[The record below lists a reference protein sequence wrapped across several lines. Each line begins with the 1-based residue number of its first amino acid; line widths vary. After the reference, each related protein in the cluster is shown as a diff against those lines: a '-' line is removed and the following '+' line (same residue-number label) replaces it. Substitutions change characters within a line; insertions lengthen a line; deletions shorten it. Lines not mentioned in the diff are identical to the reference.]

1 MKIIIAGIG
10 KLGEYLAKELVHD
23 GNEVTIID
31 EKSSSSK
38 DIVNNEDLFYINGNA
53 LDANTLKEASSEDT
67 DLLISVMDKDE
78 KNIMCSLLGRKLGVK
93 KTIARIRTPEYSSS
107 INLLKDELGL
117 SMAINPEL
125 MTASHIAGILSIP
138 NALDTTSFFKG
149 RIHLISIKVKETS
162 TLNNMS
168 INTLSKKSKANVII
182 CAVEKGNDT
191 IIPKGDTIIKAGDI
205 IHVTGK
211 RNDIY
216 SFLRFANLV
225 GEKNSKIMISGGSNI
240 SIYLAKML
248 TEMGMYVK
256 IIEENVKRC
265 KELSEELPDAMIIN
279 GDVSDQNLL
288 YEEHIDEFDSFIS
301 LNSIDEENI
310 IHSMFAKSVPV
321 PNVITKINHINLD
334 GIVEKADIDAIVT
347 PHKIA
352 SNHIVR
358 YVRAMS
364 NSNNSS
370 CESIYKF
377 DKEKFEILEFNV
389 KKGFDGLNIKLK
401 DLNIKKNVLVVAI
414 LRNKE
419 IFFPAGNDMI
429 MKNDT
434 VIIAVDENKNIKD
447 IDDIL
452 E

>member
-1 MKIIIAGIG
+1 
-10 KLGEYLAKELVHD
+10 
-23 GNEVTIID
+23 
-31 EKSSSSK
+31 
-38 DIVNNEDLFYINGNA
+38 
-53 LDANTLKEASSEDT
+53 
-67 DLLISVMDKDE
+67 
-78 KNIMCSLLGRKLGVK
+78 
-93 KTIARIRTPEYSSS
+93 
-107 INLLKDELGL
+107 
-117 SMAINPEL
+117 
-125 MTASHIAGILSIP
+125 
-138 NALDTTSFFKG
+138 
-149 RIHLISIKVKETS
+149 
-162 TLNNMS
+162 
-168 INTLSKKSKANVII
+168 
-182 CAVEKGNDT
+182 
-191 IIPKGDTIIKAGDI
+191 
-205 IHVTGK
+205 
-211 RNDIY
+211 
-216 SFLRFANLV
+216 
-225 GEKNSKIMISGGSNI
+225 
-240 SIYLAKML
+240 
-248 TEMGMYVK
+248 
-256 IIEENVKRC
+256 
-265 KELSEELPDAMIIN
+265 
-279 GDVSDQNLL
+279 
-288 YEEHIDEFDSFIS
+288 
-301 LNSIDEENI
+301 
-310 IHSMFAKSVPV
+310 MFAKSVPV